1 MNKNYDK
8 AILVVSFGTSYE
20 ETRKKTID
28 AIEEDIREAFPDYKI
43 YRAFTSKIIIKKLKS
58 RDNIHVDTVS
68 EALERMINDGIKDL
82 ILQPTHVINGIEN
95 DFMLEDLAKLK
106 DKFNSIKIGAPL
118 LTFTDDYKNI
128 INILTKEFSYIKEDE
143 ALIIMGHGTNHHANA
158 TYAALDYTFKEMGYR
173 NIYIGNVESYPELD
187 NVINL
192 IEHNSYKKLYLTPLM
207 IVAGDHAIN
216 DMASDEED
224 SWKSILEN
232 KGYNVECIIKGLGE
246 YKEIRDMFINH
257 IQMTF

>member
-28 AIEEDIREAFPDYKI
+28 AIEEDIREAFPDYRI

-128 INILTKEFSYIKEDE
+128 IKD
-143 ALIIMGHGTNHHANA
+143 
-158 TYAALDYTFKEMGYR
+158 R
-173 NIYIGNVESYPELD
+173 
-187 NVINL
+187 
-192 IEHNSYKKLYLTPLM
+192 
-207 IVAGDHAIN
+207 
-216 DMASDEED
+216 
-224 SWKSILEN
+224 KS
-232 KGYNVECIIKGLGE
+232 VV
-246 YKEIRDMFINH
+246 
-257 IQMTF
+257 

>member
-1 MNKNYDK
+1 
-8 AILVVSFGTSYE
+8 
-20 ETRKKTID
+20 
-28 AIEEDIREAFPDYKI
+28 
-43 YRAFTSKIIIKKLKS
+43 
-58 RDNIHVDTVS
+58 
-68 EALERMINDGIKDL
+68 
-82 ILQPTHVINGIEN
+82 
-95 DFMLEDLAKLK
+95 MLEDLAKLK

-232 KGYNVECIIKGLGE
+232 KGFNVECIIKGLGE